1 MGMMS
6 SHHHLIPTD
15 FRVALN
21 WSYIAKMKSVFAFS
35 VVRGHREIKSTVPSS
50 HLFTNLSALQPAWH
64 GILTQERQSECLG
77 WAGGSWQQSS
87 WSWKTEK
94 KEARQHSL
102 LTYSETSC
110 GICSTGER
118 RARLSLVQIFN
129 DASNPYNNY
138 IYIYCGLWLF
148 LNMPLTQF
156 AESNLCGWKLSTCS
170 RMMVNQGKSKW
181 RSHFSHL

>member
-35 VVRGHREIKSTVPSS
+35 VIRGHWRSS
-50 HLFTNLSALQPAWH
+50 QRFHQATCLPTSLPYNLHDMEGSPRKGRVSVW
-64 GILTQERQSECLG
+64 GR
-77 WAGGSWQQSS
+77 AGGSWQHSS
-87 WSWKTEK
+87 WPWKTEK

-110 GICSTGER
+110 GICSTGEG

-129 DASNPYNNY
+129 DASNPYNNN
-138 IYIYCGLWLF
+138 IYIYF
-148 LNMPLTQF
+148 
-156 AESNLCGWKLSTCS
+156 
-170 RMMVNQGKSKW
+170 
-181 RSHFSHL
+181 